1 MEKLCL
7 ELRLATP
14 NPHPTPVRRR
24 APYEQ
29 ALEEAVVLCSC
40 SV

>member
-1 MEKLCL
+1 MMEKLCL
-7 ELRLATP
+7 ELGLATP
-14 NPHPTPVRRR
+14 NAPMRRR

-29 ALEEAVVLCSC
+29 ALEEAVDLCSC